1 MKSKYKNKTA
11 LGQSFGEIMH
21 HIGKQTTEQVK
32 KSLRDYSRKKKHK
45 GQDWDD
51 QDANHPLFI

>member
-11 LGQSFGEIMH
+11 TGQSFGEIMH

-45 GQDWDD
+45 G
-51 QDANHPLFI
+51 